1 MGPLM
6 GGTIVCAIISV
17 IVAVV
22 AVIAD
27 NVNMGAFGDFMVNY
41 SYYFHVL
48 TALFMI
54 SLLCFVDFR
63 RISPGAMII

>member
-27 NVNMGAFGDFMVNY
+27 NVNMGAFGEFMVNY
-41 SYYFHVL
+41 SYYFSYSYC
-48 TALFMI
+48 ALYDFVA
-54 SLLCFVDFR
+54 LLR
-63 RISPGAMII
+63 